1 MRQATFWAPVAA
13 AMFGIAWCGYAL
25 RPTGDRAG
33 AMQIAKFGTFPV
45 LDGGRI
51 KPVDSFARVRLM
63 NITRRQE
70 YDWEILGKDRDEKG
84 RPKVVQTNRRPAI
97 QWFLNLQAEGYAA
110 ALPRMP
116 IVVADH
122 GLRAWLGLSHD
133 RPGHRFSPRD
143 LSANPKTL
151 ERLKELEDKR
161 GQPDVATLVE
171 QKATAFLRELQE
183 RGQRG
188 DAILA
193 ARRERNHTSFAA
205 RIFRIDNDQLKAMLG
220 LELRAGHRY
229 ALEEILTGGAPA
241 GEQGRADHSRR
252 FKEFLAKANTISQ
265 QLVSGQRTE
274 KDLDLVETKVLEL
287 DRHLRA
293 QAQLRQL
300 DGVLLVPPGGSVTE
314 WKTLGQALADGDPT
328 ANPNAAALE
337 KMVQAYAEDD
347 VAAFNAAVGAFAD
360 SIAAQLPADARKAR
374 VESWFNRFAPFYQ
387 ASLLYLAVL
396 ALAVASWLVPGHAGR
411 EALRRSALTL
421 ACITVIV
428 HTLGLGVRVYL
439 TERPPVT
446 NLYSASVF
454 IGWACVLLCLFLERT
469 FRNGIAITGAAAL
482 GFATMVVAHHLGA
495 SGDTLEVLQAV
506 LDTNF
511 WLATHVTT
519 MTLGYSATFVAG
531 LFGAAF
537 VYLSMAAVVRAAF
550 ADRRPLSAAERRRF
564 VVSVFGLALLPALL
578 ASGLLGAAWVL
589 LADGESPDPPTLLA
603 VGSPICAAACICAG
617 AVVARRYS
625 PEFVDGLGGELPA
638 AVNVVDRLALTP
650 PMGKALGS
658 ALYGVV
664 CFATL
669 LSFVGTVL
677 GGIWADQSWGRF
689 WGWDPKENGAL
700 MIVVMNALILHAR
713 WGGMIQERG
722 MSILA
727 IVGGMIT
734 VWSYFGTN
742 QLGVGLHAYGFNN
755 TLALGCAVFWLSQL
769 VVVTL
774 GLLTRDG
781 RTA

>member
-1 MRQATFWAPVAA
+1 MRRATFWAPVAA
-13 AMFGIAWCGYAL
+13 AAFGVAWCGYAL
-25 RPTGDRAG
+25 RPAGDRAG
-33 AMQIAKFGTFPV
+33 EMQVVKFGAFPV
-45 LDGGRI
+45 LDGGRV

-70 YDWEILGKDRDEKG
+70 YYWEVLGKGRDEKG
-84 RPKVVQTNRRPAI
+84 RPKVAQTSRRPAV

-116 IVVADH
+116 FVVGDQE
-122 GLRAWLGLSHD
+122 LREWLGLPHD
-133 RPGHRFSPRD
+133 RPGHQFSPRD
-143 LSANPKTL
+143 LGENPKAL
-151 ERLKELEDKR
+151 ERLKELEGKR
-161 GQPDVATLVE
+161 GKPDAASPVE
-171 QKATAFLRELQE
+171 RKATAFLRELQE
-183 RGQRG
+183 RGRRG
-188 DAILA
+188 DAILE
-193 ARRERNHTSFAA
+193 ARRESNHASFAA
-205 RIFRIDNDQLKAMLG
+205 KIFRIDNDQLKAMLG
-220 LELRAGHRY
+220 LELREGHRY
-229 ALEEILTGGAPA
+229 SLEEILTGGAPE
-241 GEQGRADHSRR
+241 GEQGRADHGRR
-252 FKEFLAKANTISQ
+252 FKEFLEKAGTISQ
-265 QLVSGQRTE
+265 QLASGQRTE

-300 DGVLLVPPGGSVTE
+300 DGLLLVPPGGSVTE
-314 WKTLGQALADGDPT
+314 WKALGEALADGDPA
-328 ANPNAAALE
+328 ANPNAAALG
-337 KMVQAYAEDD
+337 KMVRAYAEDN
-347 VAAFNAAVGAFAD
+347 VKAFNAEVGAFAE
-360 SIAAQLPADARKAR
+360 SIAAQMPADARKAR

-387 ASLLYLAVL
+387 ASLMYLAVL
-396 ALAVASWLVPGHAGR
+396 ALAVASWLAPGRAGR
-411 EALRRSALTL
+411 EALRRSALAL
-421 ACITVIV
+421 ACVAVVV

-454 IGWACVLLCLFLERT
+454 IGWACVLLCLLLERT
-469 FRNGIAITGAAAL
+469 FRNGIAVTGAAAL

-537 VYLSMAAVVRAAF
+537 VYLTLASAVREAF

-564 VVSVFGLALLPALL
+564 VASVFGLALLPALL

-589 LADGESPDPPTLLA
+589 LADRESLDPPTLLVA
-603 VGSPICAAACICAG
+603 SLPIFAAACVYAG
-617 AVVARRYS
+617 VVVARRYS
-625 PEFVDGLGGELPA
+625 PEFVEGLGGELPA

-650 PMGKALGS
+650 PVGKALGS

-713 WGGMIQERG
+713 WGGMIKERG

-727 IVGGMIT
+727 VLGGMIT

-769 VVVTL
+769 AVVAL
-774 GLLTRDG
+774 GLLTRDC